1 METLLTGTD
10 QDGYFSCRGLAGLYL
25 LAVLPCKPPHIL
37 DHTLLPSSEPLADE
51 TGGVGAEGR
60 TASADALAAVSEAA
74 LCSAG
79 DGEFMRAPLLWR
91 EGQET
96 LLVRENREKVVQ
108 VSMLALARSSSWQD
122 EIENVKSVS
131 AHWQGVETVVPESDV
146 ELALLVE
153 SVRYRKALEML
164 QLQQRM
170 QQEQITARVASARE
184 QLARASDQAA
194 AARREMDET
203 QADGAGQVDNLVER
217 VAQMLEQ
224 LKSAEAQYAEA
235 SEAVDAADI
244 DAAQTQAQLHHLMS
258 VPRDPKVHLSVTRMR
273 ALIKGVMQQLPHSF
287 AQMLVPGIAP
297 WGGGEDGGW
306 EALFSAE
313 RAAITVYVKAAELE
327 KQRAAAAQEAMATAS
342 AATAAALAAASE
354 LKEARSMAAGNVAQL
369 SQRHVEKKKLSD
381 EAQEQAAATAKA
393 AEAAKVAAKDAA
405 LKAAELEAAVEAGE
419 RTRTSRW
426 SSRRVLL
433 PPGGRLG
440 MRLLVCPALE
450 QQQSIVALTWNPAY
464 HAVILRMVV
473 ITPWGQRIT
482 YLQPQSISS
491 DPFSSNLHGSPTQPN
506 GNFLVT
512 EQPRALM
519 GFDDGT
525 DGGPVLCACWGH
537 ASSGNFKIAV
547 SMATKGPT
555 KEQQEAA
562 KACAT
567 NSRNS
572 FYKAMQFTNES
583 VERAFS
589 QGAGKSGTQQELN
602 CGKAPTSVQDPRLQ
616 IQLRVFSHNGGVQ
629 LFCPGPDG
637 FFRSGEWNGCLVSPA
652 LQKALPFVDGNEHRE
667 KVQRL
672 LNENDVTGAWK
683 QWKTFK
689 RSGTGLDEDVEELRT
704 MVFATQT
711 RLIACAQESLRKI
724 SELQKERK
732 IHEARVAW
740 MAAQEH
746 LTNAGVIV
754 DKVQFDNFSNVKGR
768 ILPADND
775 VEEEQEVL
783 FDRSVALK
791 YADSLAETHKGIKN
805 SEVVLR
811 ILRRMSM
818 KLLNFCWEHW
828 CDHVAYQ
835 QKMRESARKVLKRMK
850 NICLALALE
859 TWVHQWSVQ
868 KGTRELLQRIM
879 GLCLE
884 DHWLVW
890 MHTVHELLA
899 GRRAERKRLD
909 EAYADA
915 ENALL
920 IASGLRESKML
931 HEKERKCYG
940 FLLSMQWEG
949 DDLVSSVEQRK
960 PGRAILGFDADNV
973 EDVDWEVFTA
983 RHAEKHKLHPSV
995 FSRLAKD
1002 LKQQAHHF
1010 LGHVKP
1016 LCDENCVDVP
1026 AVLSWIYESRRQQR
1040 QAAHSSI
1047 SDAAIV
1053 SLIASRRGHLEEM
1066 AGKCRRLAVTAV
1078 EVWRRARWLGEKALV
1093 SAEEHMLAQRVALA
1107 LLQVAEAERRLGQA
1121 NALSKRP
1128 AMVSVNVRALA
1139 ALKLFRAIARRAKS
1153 ADARGDGA
1161 TWGELH
1167 DPSFQAE
1174 ITFTRLLDVMKKQVE
1189 NHLQRALRSLD
1200 VEPQLV
1206 HMHTRGLTELN

>member
-37 DHTLLPSSEPLADE
+37 DHTLLPSPEPLADE
-51 TGGVGAEGR
+51 PGCVGAEAR
-60 TASADALAAVSEAA
+60 ALSADALAAEPEVAW
-74 LCSAG
+74 CSAG
-79 DGEFMRAPLLWR
+79 DGEFVRAPLL
-91 EGQET
+91 
-96 LLVRENREKVVQ
+96 RENKEKVVQ

-131 AHWQGVETVVPESDV
+131 AHWQGAETVVPGADA
-146 ELALLVE
+146 ELALVVE

-164 QLQQRM
+164 QVQQGM
-170 QQEQITARVASARE
+170 QQEQIKSRAASARE

-194 AARREMDET
+194 AAQREMEET
-203 QADGAGQVDNLVER
+203 QAVGAGELDDLVVR
-217 VAQMLEQ
+217 VAQTQEQ
-224 LKSAEAQYAEA
+224 LKSAEAQHAEA
-235 SEAVDAADI
+235 SEAVAAVDI

-258 VPRDPKVHLSVTRMR
+258 TPRDPKVHQSATRMR
-273 ALIKGVMQQLPHSF
+273 ALIKGAMQQLSHSF
-287 AQMLVPGIAP
+287 SQILLPGIAP

-306 EALFSAE
+306 EALSAAE
-313 RAAITVYVKAAELE
+313 RAASAVYVKAAELE
-327 KQRAAAAQEAMATAS
+327 KQCAAAAREAMATSS
-342 AATAAALAAASE
+342 AATTAALAAASE
-354 LKEARSMAAGNVAQL
+354 LKEARSIAAGNVAQL
-369 SQRHVEKKKLSD
+369 SQRHVEKKKLSA
-381 EAQEQAAATAKA
+381 EAQKQAAATAEA

-464 HAVILRMVV
+464 AVILRMVV
-473 ITPWGQRIT
+473 LTPWGQRIT

-491 DPFSSNLHGSPTQPN
+491 DPFSIKLHGSPTPPN
-506 GNFLVT
+506 GKFLVS
-512 EQPRALM
+512 EHPRAIM

-537 ASSGNFKIAV
+537 ASSGNFKITV

-567 NSRNS
+567 SSRNS

-583 VERAFS
+583 VERALS
-589 QGAGKSGTQQELN
+589 QGGGRSGTQQELN
-602 CGKAPTSVQDPRLQ
+602 CGKAPTRVQDPRLQ
-616 IQLRVFSHNGGVQ
+616 IQLRVFSHNGGMQ

-637 FFRSGEWNGCLVSPA
+637 FFRSGEWNGCLVSSA
-652 LQKALPFVDGNEHRE
+652 LQKALPFLDGNEHRE

-672 LNENDVTGAWK
+672 INENDVTGAWK

-704 MVFATQT
+704 MVFATKK

-724 SELQKERK
+724 GELQKERK
-732 IHEARVAW
+732 IHEARAAW

-746 LTNAGVIV
+746 LTNAGVIA

-775 VEEEQEVL
+775 VEDEQEVL
-783 FDRSVALK
+783 IDRSIALE
-791 YADSLAETHKGIKN
+791 YADSLAQAHKEVKN
-805 SEVVLR
+805 CEVVLR

-828 CDHVAYQ
+828 CDHVAHQ
-835 QKMRESARKVLKRMK
+835 QKLRESARRVLKRIK
-850 NICLALALE
+850 NMCLALALE
-859 TWVHQWSVQ
+859 SWVHQWNVQ

-879 GLCLE
+879 GHSLD
-884 DHWLVW
+884 DHWLMW
-890 MHTVHELLA
+890 MHTVQELSA

-920 IASGLRESKML
+920 IASGLCEHKML

-940 FLLSMQWEG
+940 FLLSMQWED

-960 PGRAILGFDADNV
+960 PGRALIGFDADNV
-973 EDVDWEVFTA
+973 EDVDCEVFTA

-995 FSRLAKD
+995 FSRLAND
-1002 LKQQAHHF
+1002 LKQQAQHF

-1026 AVLSWIYESRRQQR
+1026 AVLSWIYESRQQQR
-1040 QAAHSSI
+1040 QAAQSSI

-1053 SLIASRRGHLEEM
+1053 SLIASRRGQLEEM
-1066 AGKCRRLAVTAV
+1066 AEKCRRLAVTAV

-1093 SAEEHMLAQRVALA
+1093 RAEKYMLAQHVALA

-1128 AMVSVNVRALA
+1128 AMVSVKVRALA
-1139 ALKLFRAIARRAKS
+1139 ALKLFRGIAHRAES
-1153 ADARGDGA
+1153 AGARGDGA
-1161 TWGELH
+1161 TWSQLQ
-1167 DPSFQAE
+1167 DPRFEAE

-1189 NHLQRALRSLD
+1189 NMH
-1200 VEPQLV
+1200 VEV
-1206 HMHTRGLTELN
+1206 T